1 VVLISSFPNGPG
13 RPHANLGKI
22 RTKVPTAWLGS
33 LAGKRHARRGV
44 RMSTSDVLET
54 IAVADWSGPFS
65 PEAQARA
72 AAALEAGRVVVLPKL
87 EFRIDPC
94 ETGFLDP
101 SVAGGDRKNISLEP
115 GAATCD
121 ATALEPTQ
129 AERLAALMRRFAD
142 QAEALIEGL
151 VPAYAGRLER
161 ARTSF
166 RPVEIAGR
174 AYSPRHDDRRLHVDA
189 FPTRPMRG
197 KRILRVFS
205 NVARDGAAR
214 DWRVGEPFER
224 FASAFAP
231 RVRRPLPGSAWV
243 LAGLGLTKG
252 RRSAYDEI
260 MLALHDE
267 AKLDE
272 TYQTDAPK
280 TALAFPAGA
289 TWLCYTDQVLHAAL
303 SGHSALEQTFHLP
316 VAAMLRPETSP
327 LRVLERITGRA
338 LA

>member
-1 VVLISSFPNGPG
+1 MNM
-13 RPHANLGKI
+13 
-22 RTKVPTAWLGS
+22 T
-33 LAGKRHARRGV
+33 
-44 RMSTSDVLET
+44 DVLET
-54 IAVADWSGPFS
+54 LAVADWSGPF
-65 PEAQARA
+65 EAEVQARA
-72 AAALEAGRVVVLPKL
+72 ADTLEAGRVLVLPRL

-101 SVAGGDRKNISLEP
+101 SVAGGDRKNISMDPGATSCDAASLEP
-115 GAATCD
+115 A
-121 ATALEPTQ
+121 Q

-142 QAEALIEGL
+142 QAEALVEGL
-151 VPAYAGRLER
+151 IPAYAGHLER

-174 AYSPRHDDRRLHVDA
+174 NYSPRHDDRRLHVDA

-197 KRILRVFS
+197 RRILRVFS

-214 DWRVGEPFER
+214 DWRVGEPFET
-224 FASAFAP
+224 FARKFAP
-231 RVRRPLPGSAWV
+231 RVRRPVPGSAWV
-243 LAGLGLTKG
+243 LQGLGLTRG
-252 RRSAYDEI
+252 RRSAYDAM

-272 TYQTDAPK
+272 AYQTDAPK
-280 TALAFPAGA
+280 TPVAFPAGT
-289 TWLCYTDQVLHAAL
+289 TWLCFTDQVLHAAL

-316 VAAMLRPETSP
+316 VEAMTSPERSP
-327 LRVLERITGRA
+327 LRVLERLTGRV

>member
-1 VVLISSFPNGPG
+1 MPAP
-13 RPHANLGKI
+13 
-22 RTKVPTAWLGS
+22 
-33 LAGKRHARRGV
+33 
-44 RMSTSDVLET
+44 DVLET
-54 IAVADWSGPFS
+54 LDVTDWSGPFP
-65 PEAQARA
+65 PELRERA
-72 AAALEAGRVVVLPKL
+72 TAALESGRVVVLPRL

-101 SVAGGDRKNISLEP
+101 SVAGADRKNISLDP
-115 GAATCD
+115 GASTCD
-121 ATALEPTQ
+121 ATALAPGQ
-129 AERLAALMRRFAD
+129 AERLAALMRRFSD
-142 QAEALIEGL
+142 QAVALVEAL

-174 AYSPRHDDRRLHVDA
+174 VYSPRHDDRRLHVDA

-214 DWRVGEPFER
+214 DWRVGEPFEQ
-224 FASAFAP
+224 FAQAFAP
-231 RVRRPLPGSAWV
+231 RIRQTMPGSAWV
-243 LAGLGLTKG
+243 LAGLGLTRG

-260 MLALHDE
+260 MLALHDA

-272 TYQTDAPK
+272 TYQADAPK
-280 TALAFPAGA
+280 TPVAFPAGA

-316 VAAMLRPETSP
+316 VEAMVRPEQSP
-327 LRVLERITGRA
+327 LRVLERITGRP